1 MSECVPSILLLGNVF
16 AHVLRDQYKVRVVV
30 VRQVINRNCLHTQA
44 PHLAFN
50 AKANAKA
57 ALFDNYHV
65 LCIM

>member
-16 AHVLRDQYKVRVVV
+16 AHVLRGQYKVRVVV
-30 VRQVINRNCLHTQA
+30 VCQVINRNWLHTQA
-44 PHLAFN
+44 PHFVF
-50 AKANAKA
+50 NAKA